1 MCVTCAFTEGAM
13 CFFRR
18 LRLPETVIIS
28 LSGCHS
34 HECQL
39 LCRCWPHESYRSKVE
54 VSLMMYNIPKLLQLP
69 QGVVLIGTPGFCL
82 LFVAGPAA
90 RARLMSFDKEVQVYM
105 REAGSWATAK

>member
-1 MCVTCAFTEGAM
+1 MHDRRMCVTCAFTEGAM

-18 LRLPETVIIS
+18 LRLPETVIIT
-28 LSGCHS
+28 LSGCHN

-39 LCRCWPHESYRSKVE
+39 LCRCWPHESYPYKVE

-82 LFVAGPAA
+82 LFVAGLAA
-90 RARLMSFDKEVQVYM
+90 RARLMSFDRKNASVY
-105 REAGSWATAK
+105 A